1 MSAAPKVSEETKIY
15 IRQHSKA
22 HPEMSARSI
31 AKMVGLHHKTIS
43 RILKGDMPL
52 PVIELPIDPP
62 FEDELSGKWIYGK
75 GYTYNGDSDTYV
87 TILKCRPHP
96 LVMSGTKFRAMKR
109 AYSNWADQDATVNQI
124 CRRFEIPRDQFI
136 ELKTI
141 HGWTHDQEP
150 FTKEE
155 VVEKDTQ
162 ELVDD
167 VFQLKR
173 QALWEGFEQK
183 KWEAT
188 RKSAEKWDNFEASFI
203 SPLLEHMGQFLP
215 LYTPPLVNIQR
226 ARNPFAVVANTGE
239 LHYGKAGWVSETGG
253 EYNREIAGQRLLD
266 ARAKMLQEVADRGRP
281 EKFYWALS
289 NDFFHI
295 DNESN
300 STTALTPQDCD
311 GTVARIF
318 AEGLEILFADADS
331 LLQVAPLEVIHVPG
345 NHDHLLSFAALRIL
359 AERYKGN
366 KNVSVKMTA
375 RSRDYAVYGST
386 LMGFGH
392 GNNALKPKD
401 FIATMAKE
409 ASHWWSQT
417 KHRAFFT
424 GHMHTE
430 VVRELVAGT
439 HYQMKSLSGPDRYHE
454 KNGYL
459 SEAGMNSYVI
469 DKERGVSSTILW
481 SVN

>member
-1 MSAAPKVSEETKIY
+1 MPATTRVDDDKRER
-15 IRQHSKA
+15 IRTYSQK
-22 HPEMSARSI
+22 HPEVSARKI
-31 AKMVGLHHKTIS
+31 AEMMGLHHKTVS
-43 RILKGDMPL
+43 RILKGDIPL
-52 PVIELPIDPP
+52 PAIDTLTEPP

-109 AYSNWADQDATVNQI
+109 AYSNWTEQDATVNQI

-183 KWEAT
+183 KWDAT
-188 RKSAEKWDNFEASFI
+188 RKSADKWDNFEASFI

-215 LYTPPLVNIQR
+215 KYTPPLVNIQR

-239 LHYGKAGWVSETGG
+239 LHYGKAGWVGETGQ
-253 EYNREIAGQRLLD
+253 EYNREIAEQRLIE

-281 EKFYWALS
+281 EKFFWAYG
-289 NDFFHI
+289 NDYFHI
-295 DNESN
+295 DNERN

-311 GTVARIF
+311 GTAARIF
-318 AEGLEILFADADS
+318 SEGLEILFKDADS
-331 LLQVAPLEVIHVPG
+331 LLQVAPLEIVYVPG
-345 NHDHLLSFAALRIL
+345 NHDHLLTFAALMVLREKYKDNKRVIVKL
-359 AERYKGN
+359 TAE
-366 KNVSVKMTA
+366 
-375 RSRDYAVYGST
+375 SRDYAVYGNT
-386 LMGFGH
+386 ILGFGH
-392 GNNALKPKD
+392 GNDALKPKD
-401 FIATMAKE
+401 FMATMAKDARE
-409 ASHWWSQT
+409 WWGAT

-424 GHMHTE
+424 GHFHSE
-430 VVRELVAGT
+430 VVRELVGGT
-439 HYQMKSLSGPDRYHE
+439 HYQMKSLSGLDRYHE